1 VRRGAR
7 SGQVKR
13 GAVCGAPD
21 RLRGTGIAAGANPA
35 VAQARAT
42 GYSGTEQL
50 NPCMLPASARA
61 GRPAD
66 RVAEWGRF
74 HGEA

>member
-1 VRRGAR
+1 
-7 SGQVKR
+7 
-13 GAVCGAPD
+13 
-21 RLRGTGIAAGANPA
+21 LRGTGIAAGANPA